1 MRGAMRPVKSWLVD
15 MTADDAI
22 EQLKRRFRVSTD
34 QELAERLKVGRSTVT
49 SWRRRGSV
57 PERYAR
63 LADYGTSLSFPPDM
77 DDPTWTDAEHAAC
90 DLALV
95 RLIRGWGADNLG
107 DYTGYLMKGP
117 FVRAQLAMG
126 LERAVFDLYAKM
138 EETGLEDPLQCAR
151 LMAYEELYQGER
163 EPGFVPAAPMRGG
176 AYRRLPDGTLVRD
189 EPAAE
194 GDG

>member
-1 MRGAMRPVKSWLVD
+1 VD
-15 MTADDAI
+15 TTADDAI

-49 SWRRRGSV
+49 SWRRRGSI

-63 LADYGTSLSFPPDM
+63 LTDYGTSLSFPPDM
-77 DDPTWTDAEHAAC
+77 DDPTWTEAEQAAC
-90 DLALV
+90 ELALV

-107 DYTGYLMKGP
+107 DYTGYLRSGP
-117 FVRAQLAMG
+117 FVRAQFAMG
-126 LERAVFDLYAKM
+126 LEKAVFDLYAKM
-138 EETGLEDPLQCAR
+138 DATGIEDPLQCAR
-151 LMAYEELYQGER
+151 LMVYEELYQGER
-163 EPGFVPAAPMRGG
+163 EPGFVPAAPRRGG
-176 AYRRLPDGTLVRD
+176 SYRRLPDGTLVRD

>member
-1 MRGAMRPVKSWLVD
+1 MEESVD
-15 MTADDAI
+15 QIIDA
-22 EQLKRRFRVSTD
+22 LKQRFRVESD
-34 QELAERLKVGRSTVT
+34 RALSAKLKLSSAGVAA
-49 SWRRRGSV
+49 WRRRGSV

-63 LADYGTSLSFPPDM
+63 LKDYGTSLSFPPDM
-77 DDPTWTDAEHAAC
+77 DDPTWTEAEQAAC
-90 DLALV
+90 ELALV
-95 RLIRGWGADNLG
+95 RLIRGWGAENLA

-151 LMAYEELYQGER
+151 LMVYEELYQGER
-163 EPGFVPAAPMRGG
+163 EPGFVPAAPRRGG
-176 AYRRLPDGTLVRD
+176 AYRRLPDGSLVRD